1 MMLNEDNAK
10 EVPHDYGDE
19 GQISAQHKYTM
30 DQAAVWEAQRVA
42 AVNGQQSSD
51 AWRNTGLKAA
61 WGQGQTPEMPKI
73 AAQKQALMEVPHDY
87 GDPAAISA
95 QHAWTMGLS
104 NDIWA
109 AQNAGVQGQAASDVW
124 RGQGAKIAWGPS
136 Y

>member
-51 AWRNTGLKAA
+51 AWRNTGLKAT

-95 QHAWTMGLS
+95 QHAYTM
-104 NDIWA
+104 NWANEKWA
-109 AQNAGVQGQAASDVW
+109 AQQAGV
-124 RGQGAKIAWGPS
+124 
-136 Y
+136 